1 MTVTLL
7 SESET
12 SAVDF
17 FVNAARPEGSAYGNW
32 WGDSPNGVMAMGAR
46 GPLSGGD
53 TTATGYRIHA
63 VRFYN
68 RQLTPAEISRNA
80 RQDAIR
86 YFGMP
91 EPGMMLIFR

>member
-1 MTVTLL
+1 M
-7 SESET
+7 
-12 SAVDF
+12 DC
-17 FVNAARPEGSAYGNW
+17 FVNGIKPEGSSYSNY
-32 WGDSPNGVMAMGAR
+32 WGDSPGGVMVMGAR
-46 GPLSGGD
+46 GPVSGGD

-86 YFGMP
+86 YFGQP
-91 EPGMMLIFR
+91 EPGMMLIVR